1 MTNRERFE
9 VGVITGAHGIKGGL
23 KAHLHDPDSDALA
36 VGRTITLVL
45 GSGPRSGQVVDE
57 FRVLESAEVPGS
69 PGRVR
74 LELEGIDDRDAAERL
89 RGCTIEVARADLPAL
104 GDDEFYVADTIG
116 LPVHRRLDDGGV
128 VVVGKVHAL
137 VTSGPQD
144 LLEVRYRDRNGRART
159 WLLPVA
165 AGFVIDV
172 ANDHV
177 LVELPDGFLPDDLE
191 ARRP

>member
-1 MTNRERFE
+1 MTNRDRFE
-9 VGVITGAHGIKGGL
+9 VGVITRPHGLRGGL
-23 KAHLHDPDSDALA
+23 EAHLHDPDSDALA
-36 VGRTITLVL
+36 VGRTVTLVL
-45 GSGPRSGQVVDE
+45 SCGPRSGQVVDE
-57 FRVLESAEVPGS
+57 FRVLASALVPGS

-116 LPVHRRLDDGGV
+116 LPVHRRLHDDGI

-144 LLEVRYRDRNGRART
+144 LLEVRYRDRNGRVRT

-172 ANDHV
+172 GSDHL
-177 LVELPDGFLPDDLE
+177 LVELPEGFLPDDLE